1 MDKLLW
7 IVLAFIAG
15 SFLPMQAGVNAKL
28 GRAAESPAAAALISF
43 AIGAVAL
50 VVYVLVSKQSISWQG
65 LKAAPMYAWIGGLLG
80 AFYVTVVILA
90 FPQLGPGLTFAL
102 IVAGQ
107 MLFTVV
113 LEHFNILVAQHH
125 PMNLPRL
132 IGVLLVIVGAII
144 IRKY

>member
-1 MDKLLW
+1 MNKLLW

-15 SFLPMQAGVNAKL
+15 SFLPVQAGVNAKL
-28 GRAAESPAAAALISF
+28 GRAAENPAAAALISF

-50 VVYVLVSKQSISWQG
+50 IVYVLVSKQSISWQG

-90 FPQLGPGLTFAL
+90 LPQLGPGLTFAL